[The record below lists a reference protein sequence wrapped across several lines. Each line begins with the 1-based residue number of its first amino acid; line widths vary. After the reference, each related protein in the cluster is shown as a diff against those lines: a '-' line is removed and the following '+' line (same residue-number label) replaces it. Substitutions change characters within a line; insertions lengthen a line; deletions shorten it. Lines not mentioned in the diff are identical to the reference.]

1 MDSYHDS
8 SLTIPDDRS
17 LTCNGT
23 IYIYTDSTLT
33 NNGTL
38 TFENFS
44 LLTGKMTNTGTL
56 IINYSSLK
64 MDEGSEFGTLNNTGT
79 ISGTGYINPPL
90 TQNQPKFL
98 TIESIENG
106 TVTLAEVEAGITDAE
121 YSKDGTS
128 WQKSPVFERVDLSAG
143 QTFYARYKADGH
155 FYQESDKTSI
165 TVYPVRL
172 NANDGTIASGKDVGY
187 YIAGQSTPLPTDVK
201 KENYSFA
208 GWYDNEALTD
218 DPVLAIGA
226 NDTGLKT
233 FWAKWKPDTYTV
245 TLNTNGGWINSGN
258 LTGYTYG
265 VGATLP
271 TDVTRQH
278 YTFEGWFNNEALT
291 GDPVTDIAKDADEPK
306 TFWAKWK
313 PDSYTV
319 TLDANGGTI
328 NSGNLTGYTHGVGAT
343 LPTDV
348 TREHYTFAGWYDNAT
363 GDGTPFTEISGDAT
377 SPKIFWAKWIPDTY
391 NLTLKANGGT
401 ILSGNLTSYT
411 YGKVTPLPTNITR
424 PGYTFAG
431 WFDDETFS
439 GNSYICFDTT
449 ETGDKTLWAYWLP
462 SDFTVTLNVNGGT
475 INSGN
480 LTGYI
485 FGMGAMLPTDVTRA
499 GYTFAGWYDN
509 EALTGDPV
517 TEIAKNATGDK
528 TYWAKWRV
536 IITAPAG
543 AIVSGEAFA
552 KLPVVKAPTLVLP
565 DGKTLDAS
573 ITLRYEKLSTSKEN
587 TVVYDI
593 YLVDQDG
600 NRVKLPY
607 ACTLC
612 IPYPDGLNQNSQ
624 SAYHINIL
632 HEMDGGK
639 SEDFD
644 SVNGGLELKQQGLC
658 VRVSSLSPF
667 TITWE
672 RLPEADL
679 PQTGDSS
686 HPGLWLALMLASAIA
701 LAILL
706 RGRKTA

>member
-1 MDSYHDS
+1 MKKTILCLLLTLGLLMLSTAAMADDYIHYSINEGDITITDGANEGTLRIQQGSDVNDHINPGTTILNCSVEELMILENGILNNIGKLSVNAGNLHINKNGILNNQGELIANCTIRNSYNG
-8 SLTIPDDRS
+8 IKN
-17 LTCNGT
+17 NGT
-23 IYIYTDSTLT
+23 I
-33 NNGTL
+33 
-38 TFENFS
+38 
-44 LLTGKMTNTGTL
+44 
-56 IINYSSLK
+56 SS
-64 MDEGSEFGTLNNTGT
+64 
-79 ISGTGYINPPL
+79 SGQIMPL
-90 TQNQPKFL
+90 TKKLPLGKPTSL
-98 TIESIENG
+98 TVKNIENG
-106 TVTLAEVEAGITDAE
+106 TVTLSVPANANATAE
-121 YSKDGTS
+121 YSPDGTN
-128 WQKSPVFERVDLSAG
+128 WQDSPVFERVDLSAG
-143 QTFYARYKADGH
+143 QTFYARYKANNFFNASG
-155 FYQESDKTSI
+155 ETSI
-165 TVYPVRL
+165 TVYPVSL
-172 NANDGTIASGKDVGY
+172 NANGGTIASGKDVGY
-187 YIAGQSTPLPTDVK
+187 YIAGQSTLLPTDVK

-208 GWYDNEALTD
+208 GWYDNEAFTG

-226 NDTGLKT
+226 NDTSLKT
-233 FWAKWKPDTYTV
+233 FWT
-245 TLNTNGGWINSGN
+245 
-258 LTGYTYG
+258 
-265 VGATLP
+265 
-271 TDVTRQH
+271 
-278 YTFEGWFNNEALT
+278 
-291 GDPVTDIAKDADEPK
+291 
-306 TFWAKWK
+306 KWK

-319 TLDANGGTI
+319 TLNTNGGTI

-348 TREHYTFAGWYDNAT
+348 TREHYTFAGWYDNAI
-363 GDGTPFTEISGDAT
+363 GAGTPFTEISGDAT
-377 SPKIFWAKWIPDTY
+377 SPKVFWAKWIPDTY

-411 YGKVTPLPTNITR
+411 YGEVTPLPADMYR
-424 PGYTFAG
+424 LGYTFAG
-431 WFDDETFS
+431 WYDNEACTGDPLFFIEP
-439 GNSYICFDTT
+439 T
-449 ETGDKTLWAYWLP
+449 EAGDKTLWADWLLF
-462 SDFTVTLNVNGGT
+462 DFSVTLNANGGT

-485 FGMGAMLPTDVTRA
+485 FGMGALLPIDVTRA

-517 TEIAKNATGDK
+517 TEIANNATGDK
-528 TYWAKWRV
+528 TFWAKWRA
-536 IITAPAG
+536 IITDPAG

-552 KLPVVKAPTLVLP
+552 KLPAVKAPTLVLP

-573 ITLRYEKLSTSKEN
+573 ITLRYEKLSTSMEN

-624 SAYHINIL
+624 STYHINIL

-644 SVNGGLELKQQGLC
+644 SVSGGLELKQQGLC
-658 VRVSSLSPF
+658 VQVSSLSPF

-679 PQTGDSS
+679 PQTGDNG
-686 HPGLWLALMLASAIA
+686 HPGLWLALMLASVIA

>member
-1 MDSYHDS
+1 M
-8 SLTIPDDRS
+8 
-17 LTCNGT
+17 
-23 IYIYTDSTLT
+23 
-33 NNGTL
+33 
-38 TFENFS
+38 
-44 LLTGKMTNTGTL
+44 
-56 IINYSSLK
+56 
-64 MDEGSEFGTLNNTGT
+64 
-79 ISGTGYINPPL
+79 
-90 TQNQPKFL
+90 
-98 TIESIENG
+98 
-106 TVTLAEVEAGITDAE
+106 
-121 YSKDGTS
+121 
-128 WQKSPVFERVDLSAG
+128 
-143 QTFYARYKADGH
+143 
-155 FYQESDKTSI
+155 
-165 TVYPVRL
+165 
-172 NANDGTIASGKDVGY
+172 
-187 YIAGQSTPLPTDVK
+187 
-201 KENYSFA
+201 
-208 GWYDNEALTD
+208 
-218 DPVLAIGA
+218 
-226 NDTGLKT
+226 
-233 FWAKWKPDTYTV
+233 
-245 TLNTNGGWINSGN
+245 
-258 LTGYTYG
+258 
-265 VGATLP
+265 
-271 TDVTRQH
+271 
-278 YTFEGWFNNEALT
+278 
-291 GDPVTDIAKDADEPK
+291 TDIAKDADEPK

-343 LPTDV
+343 LPTEV

-377 SPKIFWAKWIPDTY
+377 SSKIFWAKWIPDTY

-411 YGKVTPLPTNITR
+411 YGEVTPLPTNITR

-644 SVNGGLELKQQGLC
+644 SVNSGLELKQQGLC
-658 VRVSSLSPF
+658 VQVSSLSPF